1 MKCRNKITVKVKENL
16 QQTKTAAQKPEVRH
30 YIMAAACLLHTRAL
44 SKISIFSG
52 GLIIPLYLLILKM
65 FNSKNG
71 VIPDC
76 SYRES
81 PLLKN

>member
-1 MKCRNKITVKVKENL
+1 MKCRNKITAKLKENM
-16 QQTKTAAQKPEVRH
+16 QQITITAKMPEVRH
-30 YIMAAACLLHTRAL
+30 TKMGYACLLLYLAL